1 MARSMRKVLITGAA
15 GFVGSALAMEL
26 LRRGTDVVCLDVA
39 DFWRL
44 DGSSRTPGLEL
55 IHGDARDEALIA
67 RLVPACDAVVHLAAV
82 VGVGRYLDDPE
93 AVLDTNILGTR
104 AIARACLDAGRPLLF
119 TSTSEVYGT
128 SSDDLE
134 ENGPRVLGRSDSS
147 RWSYAISKIA
157 AEEYVRA
164 LGRRGLRWA
173 IVRYFNVYGP
183 LQDRPGEGR
192 IISKFI
198 GELRAGRPLRLVDGG
213 GAIRSFCY
221 VDDAVAPTAAILDG
235 LAAGNGITG
244 RTVNVGRREPVTMRR
259 LATLMNALCGRGD
272 DVVEVSGAQE
282 FGAGFED
289 MPRRIPDLSAMR
301 ELVGLEAA
309 IPLAEGLRRTL
320 RHWGLLADGG
330 VELPP

>member
-1 MARSMRKVLITGAA
+1 MPRSIRKALITGAA

-26 LRRGTDVVCLDVA
+26 LRRGIDVVCLDVA

-44 DGSSRTPGLEL
+44 NGHTRTPGLEL
-55 IHGDARDEALIA
+55 IHGDARDETLIA
-67 RLVPACDAVVHLAAV
+67 RLVSQCDAVVHLAAV
-82 VGVGRYLDDPE
+82 VGVGRYMDEPE
-93 AVLDTNILGTR
+93 AVLDTNILGTK
-104 AIARACLDAGRPLLF
+104 AVARACLDAGRPLLF
-119 TSTSEVYGT
+119 TSTSEVYGS
-128 SSDDLE
+128 SSDDVLE
-134 ENGPRVLGRSDSS
+134 ENGRRVLGRSDSS

-213 GAIRSFCY
+213 SAIRSFCY
-221 VDDAVAPTAAILDG
+221 VDDAVAPTAAVLEG
-235 LAAGNGITG
+235 LARGNGITG

-259 LATLMNALCGRGD
+259 LATLMNALSGRGD

-289 MPRRIPDLSAMR
+289 MPRRIPDLSTMHK
-301 ELVGLEAA
+301 LLGLEAG

-320 RHWGLLADGG
+320 RHWGLLAG
-330 VELPP
+330 EAALPP